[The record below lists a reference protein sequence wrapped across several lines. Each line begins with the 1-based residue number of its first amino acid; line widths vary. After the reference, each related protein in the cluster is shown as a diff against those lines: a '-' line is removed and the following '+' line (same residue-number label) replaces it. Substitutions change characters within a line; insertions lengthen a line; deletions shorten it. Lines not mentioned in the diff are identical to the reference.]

1 MRAQE
6 YSLDDLLQVMARLR
20 DPEYG
25 CPWDLEQTFK
35 TIVPSTLEECYEL
48 AYAIETENYDHVAEE
63 LGDVLFQVVFYA
75 QLGEEQQLFDFPKVV
90 NTLVEKL
97 LRRHP
102 HVFPNGDL
110 LNRVELEGTPPI
122 SSEKSLEDV
131 RVSWE
136 NIKQQERNAR
146 ALTRIF
152 DDVARALPSLTRA
165 QKIQKRAAGI
175 NFDWPDYRGA
185 VAKVREELSELED
198 AIQAGD
204 EPSIEEEM
212 GDLLFSCVNVS
223 RHLSVDAETSLRNA
237 TQKFESRIESVVAL
251 AAFKGLQMNDM
262 SSSELE
268 LLWLEAK
275 QTKG

>member
-1 MRAQE
+1 VSAKG

-20 DPEYG
+20 DPVHG

-48 AYAIETENYDHVAEE
+48 AYAIETDNYDHVAEE

-75 QLGEEQQLFDFPKVV
+75 QLGTEQELFDFPAVV

-110 LNRVELEGTPPI
+110 LYGIAPGDTAPI

-146 ALTRIF
+146 ALNGIF

-198 AIQAGD
+198 AILS
-204 EPSIEEEM
+204 EHELSIEEEM

-223 RHLSVDAETSLRNA
+223 RHLGVDAETSLRNA
-237 TQKFESRIESVVAL
+237 TRKFESRIESVTAL
-251 AAFKGLQMNDM
+251 AASKGLKMNDM
-262 SSSELE
+262 TSSELDA
-268 LLWLEAK
+268 LWLEVKHSA
-275 QTKG
+275 G

>member
-1 MRAQE
+1 VSAKE

-75 QLGEEQQLFDFPKVV
+75 QLGEEQQLFDFPEVV

-146 ALTRIF
+146 ALNGIF

-185 VAKVREELSELED
+185 VAKVREELSELRN

-204 EPSIEEEM
+204 EHSIEEEM

-223 RHLSVDAETSLRNA
+223 RHLGVDAETSLRNA
-237 TQKFESRIESVVAL
+237 TQKFESRIESVVTL
-251 AAFKGLQMNDM
+251 AASKGLQMNDM

-268 LLWLEAK
+268 VLWLEAK